1 MELNMIQDD
10 VVLRYGLLET
20 FQQLGQDF
28 EGALSDAKQQEQQF
42 KNECQEFQNTIQII
56 LTQAAKNL
64 SSKNPLSTQVAA
76 FMDLLSD
83 TSDRW
88 GERIRKQDTGVR
100 FREDFDDSLL
110 IFVYG
115 KVKSGKS
122 S

>member
-88 GERIRKQDTGVR
+88 GERIRKQDTR
-100 FREDFDDSLL
+100 TMWLP
-110 IFVYG
+110 
-115 KVKSGKS
+115 KP
-122 S
+122 

>member
-1 MELNMIQDD
+1 MIQDD